1 MTEFGLVGRTGSDR
15 SRLESGND
23 AIRGTPRHGTRRE
36 SGNHVVCGAPG
47 DRTRLTVGK
56 RVTSTPARSRKPT
69 CVGKRREQPRPTTN
83 RPPRPG
89 RSCLPGS
96 KQPEVATRSG
106 VVHRVARIRCFDA
119 REATRSRHSMPG
131 LAVRH
136 HRVATFYSAA
146 GSRHHWRSFVARRRH
161 TYGRAAPLAVV
172 RGPAAPHVRNTPG
185 SINRKPIE
193 EVRDTL
199 EQMFDWSAK
208 SL

>member
-23 AIRGTPRHGTRRE
+23 AVRGTPRHG
-36 SGNHVVCGAPG
+36 
-47 DRTRLTVGK
+47 TRLTVGK

-119 REATRSRHSMPG
+119 RETTTTRHSMPG
-131 LAVRH
+131 LAVRR
-136 HRVATFYSAA
+136 HRVATFYCFNCHTADLDPTSTPTPNRNVQIAPSDTSADCA
-146 GSRHHWRSFVARRRH
+146 YHHQNALRSGETPEHHIYDAHPLTTAAESVGRTVPCHRRSGSRSF
-161 TYGRAAPLAVV
+161 
-172 RGPAAPHVRNTPG
+172 
-185 SINRKPIE
+185 
-193 EVRDTL
+193 
-199 EQMFDWSAK
+199 Q
-208 SL
+208 